1 MRNVQRL
8 RPRRSVARRASR
20 RGVQPADPA
29 NRITYRPSEPQIPR
43 DNHPN
48 PLVSVIIPAMNE
60 AGKIGAVIA
69 EARAVHP
76 ETEVIVVANGCKD
89 QTASVAER
97 MGAKVLSF
105 AEPLGNDVGRSV
117 GAQAAKGRILLFT
130 DSDMVIPSGELRPFV
145 QAVLSGVD
153 VALNDYTGPVDR
165 SPVHR
170 VILAKYT
177 LNTILGRS
185 DLRGASLTAVPHA
198 LSRRALDV
206 MGARELSIPPKAQ
219 AAAMSRGLRVEAVYR
234 VEVGRL
240 NPGRTT
246 GGDPLEMLVLGD
258 HLEALE
264 AVIAERG
271 VRGGYHDGGRRRS
284 LVR

>member
-1 MRNVQRL
+1 MRKMQRL
-8 RPRRSVARRASR
+8 RPRRRPVSR
-20 RGVQPADPA
+20 RPSRESLQPPA
-29 NRITYRPSEPQIPR
+29 IPTTYRPMEPQIPR
-43 DNHPN
+43 ENHPH
-48 PLVSVIIPAMNE
+48 PCVSVIIPAMNE
-60 AGKIGAVIA
+60 AGKISAVIA

-89 QTASVAER
+89 QTAAVAEM

-105 AEPLGNDVGRSV
+105 AEPLGHDVGRSV
-117 GAQAAKGRILLFT
+117 GAEAAKGRILLFT

-145 QAVLSGVD
+145 QAVQSGVD
-153 VALNDYTGPVDR
+153 VALNDYTGPIDR
-165 SPVHR
+165 QPVHR

-177 LNTILGRS
+177 LNSMLGRS
-185 DLRGASLTAVPHA
+185 DLRGASMTAVPHA
-198 LSRRALDV
+198 LSRRALETI
-206 MGARELSIPPKAQ
+206 GASELSIPPKAQ
-219 AAAMSRGLRVEAVYR
+219 AAAVNRGLRVEAVYR

-240 NPGRTT
+240 NPGRIP

-271 VRGGYHDGGRRRS
+271 IRGGYHDGGRRRS
-284 LVR
+284 VVR

>member
-1 MRNVQRL
+1 MRKMQRL
-8 RPRRSVARRASR
+8 RPRRRPVSR
-20 RGVQPADPA
+20 RPSRETLQPPA
-29 NRITYRPSEPQIPR
+29 IPTTYRPMEPQIPR
-43 DNHPN
+43 ENHPH
-48 PLVSVIIPAMNE
+48 PCVSVIIPVMNE
-60 AGKIGAVIA
+60 ASKISAVIA

-89 QTASVAER
+89 QTAAVAER

-105 AEPLGNDVGRSV
+105 AEPLGHDVGRSV
-117 GAQAAKGRILLFT
+117 GAEAAKGRILLFT

-145 QAVLSGVD
+145 QAVQSGVD
-153 VALNDYTGPVDR
+153 VALNDYTGPIDR
-165 SPVHR
+165 QPVHR

-177 LNTILGRS
+177 LNSMLGRS
-185 DLRGASLTAVPHA
+185 DLRGASMTAVPHA
-198 LSRRALDV
+198 LSRRALETI
-206 MGARELSIPPKAQ
+206 GASELSIPPKAQ
-219 AAAMSRGLRVEAVYR
+219 AAAVNRGLRVEAVYR

-240 NPGRTT
+240 NPGRIP

-271 VRGGYHDGGRRRS
+271 IRGGYHDGGRRRS
-284 LVR
+284 VVR

>member
-8 RPRRSVARRASR
+8 RSRRRSVSR
-20 RGVQPADPA
+20 HPSRESLQPPA
-29 NRITYRPSEPQIPR
+29 IPTAYRPMEPQIPR
-43 DNHPN
+43 ENHPH
-48 PLVSVIIPAMNE
+48 PCVSVIIPAMNE
-60 AGKIGAVIA
+60 AGKISAVIA

-89 QTASVAER
+89 QTAAVAER

-105 AEPLGNDVGRSV
+105 AEPLGHDVGRSV
-117 GAQAAKGRILLFT
+117 GAEAAKGRILLFT

-145 QAVLSGVD
+145 QAVQSGVD
-153 VALNDYTGPVDR
+153 VALNDYTGPIER
-165 SPVHR
+165 QPVHR

-177 LNTILGRS
+177 LNSMLGRS
-185 DLRGASLTAVPHA
+185 DLRGASMTAVPHA
-198 LSRRALDV
+198 LSRRALETI
-206 MGARELSIPPKAQ
+206 GPSELSIPPKAQ
-219 AAAMSRGLRVEAVYR
+219 AAAVNRGLRVEAVYG

-240 NPGRTT
+240 NPGRIP

-271 VRGGYHDGGRRRS
+271 IRGGYHDGGRRRS
-284 LVR
+284 VVR

>member
-8 RPRRSVARRASR
+8 RPRRRSVSR
-20 RGVQPADPA
+20 RPSRESLQPPA
-29 NRITYRPSEPQIPR
+29 NPTTYRPMEPQIPR
-43 DNHPN
+43 ENHPH
-48 PLVSVIIPAMNE
+48 PYVSVIIPAMNE
-60 AGKIGAVIA
+60 AGKISAVIA

-89 QTASVAER
+89 QTAVVAER

-105 AEPLGNDVGRSV
+105 PEPLGHDVGRSV

-145 QAVLSGVD
+145 QAVQSGID
-153 VALNDYTGPVDR
+153 VALNDYTGPIDR
-165 SPVHR
+165 QPVHR

-177 LNTILGRS
+177 LNSMLGRS
-185 DLRGASLTAVPHA
+185 DLRGASMTAVPHA
-198 LSRRALDV
+198 LSRRALETI
-206 MGARELSIPPKAQ
+206 GASELSIPPKAQ
-219 AAAMSRGLRVEAVYR
+219 AAAVNRGLRVEAVYR

-240 NPGRTT
+240 NPGRIA

-264 AVIAERG
+264 AVMAERG

-284 LVR
+284 VVR

>member
-1 MRNVQRL
+1 M
-8 RPRRSVARRASR
+8 
-20 RGVQPADPA
+20 
-29 NRITYRPSEPQIPR
+29 EPQIPR
-43 DNHPN
+43 ENHPH
-48 PLVSVIIPAMNE
+48 PCVSVIIPAMNE
-60 AGKIGAVIA
+60 AGKISAVIA

-89 QTASVAER
+89 QTAAVAER

-105 AEPLGNDVGRSV
+105 AEPLGHDVGRSV
-117 GAQAAKGRILLFT
+117 GAEAAKGRILLFT

-145 QAVLSGVD
+145 QAVQSGVD
-153 VALNDYTGPVDR
+153 VALNDYTGPIDR
-165 SPVHR
+165 QPVHR

-177 LNTILGRS
+177 LNSMLGRS
-185 DLRGASLTAVPHA
+185 DLRGASMTAVPHA
-198 LSRRALDV
+198 LSRRALETI
-206 MGARELSIPPKAQ
+206 GASELSIPPKAQ
-219 AAAMSRGLRVEAVYR
+219 AAAVNRGLRVEAVYR

-240 NPGRTT
+240 NPGRIP

-271 VRGGYHDGGRRRS
+271 IRGGYHDGGRRRS
-284 LVR
+284 VVR

>member
-8 RPRRSVARRASR
+8 RPRRRPVSR
-20 RGVQPADPA
+20 RPSRESLQPPA
-29 NRITYRPSEPQIPR
+29 NPTTYRPMEPQIPR
-43 DNHPN
+43 ENHPH
-48 PLVSVIIPAMNE
+48 PYVSVIIPAMNE
-60 AGKIGAVIA
+60 AGKISAVIA

-89 QTASVAER
+89 QTAAIAER

-105 AEPLGNDVGRSV
+105 AEPLGHDVGRSV

-130 DSDMVIPSGELRPFV
+130 DSDMVIPSGKLRPFV
-145 QAVLSGVD
+145 QAVQSGVD
-153 VALNDYTGPVDR
+153 VALNNYTGPIDR
-165 SPVHR
+165 YPIHR

-177 LNTILGRS
+177 LNSMLGRS
-185 DLRGASLTAVPHA
+185 DLRGASMTAVPHA
-198 LSRRALDV
+198 LSRRALETI
-206 MGARELSIPPKAQ
+206 GASELSIPPKAQ
-219 AAAMSRGLRVEAVYR
+219 AAAVNRGLRVEAVYR

-240 NPGRTT
+240 NPGRIA

-284 LVR
+284 VVR

>member
-8 RPRRSVARRASR
+8 RPRRRSVSR
-20 RGVQPADPA
+20 RPSKESLQPPA
-29 NRITYRPSEPQIPR
+29 NPTTYRPMEPQIPR
-43 DNHPN
+43 ENHPH
-48 PLVSVIIPAMNE
+48 PYVSVIIPAMNE
-60 AGKIGAVIA
+60 AGKISAVIA

-89 QTASVAER
+89 QTAVVAER

-105 AEPLGNDVGRSV
+105 PEPLGHDVGRSV

-145 QAVLSGVD
+145 QAVQSGVD
-153 VALNDYTGPVDR
+153 VALNDYTGPIDR
-165 SPVHR
+165 QPVHR

-177 LNTILGRS
+177 LNSMLGRS
-185 DLRGASLTAVPHA
+185 DLRGASMTAVPHA
-198 LSRRALDV
+198 LSRRALETI
-206 MGARELSIPPKAQ
+206 GASELSIPPKAQ
-219 AAAMSRGLRVEAVYR
+219 AAAVNRGLRVEAVYR

-240 NPGRTT
+240 NPGRIA

-264 AVIAERG
+264 AVMAERG

-284 LVR
+284 VVR

>member
-8 RPRRSVARRASR
+8 RPRRRSVSR
-20 RGVQPADPA
+20 RPSRESLQPPA
-29 NRITYRPSEPQIPR
+29 NPTTYRPMEPQIPR
-43 DNHPN
+43 ENHPH
-48 PLVSVIIPAMNE
+48 PYVSVIIPAMNE
-60 AGKIGAVIA
+60 AGKISAVIA

-89 QTASVAER
+89 QTAVVAER

-105 AEPLGNDVGRSV
+105 PEPLGHDVGRSV

-145 QAVLSGVD
+145 QAVQSGVD
-153 VALNDYTGPVDR
+153 VALNDYTGPIDR
-165 SPVHR
+165 QPVHR

-177 LNTILGRS
+177 LNSMLGRS
-185 DLRGASLTAVPHA
+185 DLRGASMTAVPHA
-198 LSRRALDV
+198 LSRRALETI
-206 MGARELSIPPKAQ
+206 GASELSIPPKAQ
-219 AAAMSRGLRVEAVYR
+219 AAAVNRGLRVEAVYR

-240 NPGRTT
+240 NPGRIA

-264 AVIAERG
+264 AVMAERG

-284 LVR
+284 VVR

>member
-1 MRNVQRL
+1 MRKMQRL
-8 RPRRSVARRASR
+8 RSRRRSISR
-20 RGVQPADPA
+20 RPSRESLQPPA
-29 NRITYRPSEPQIPR
+29 IPTTYRPTEPQIPR
-43 DNHPN
+43 ENHPH
-48 PLVSVIIPAMNE
+48 PCVSVIIPAMNE
-60 AGKIGAVIA
+60 AGKISAVIA

-89 QTASVAER
+89 QTAAVAER

-105 AEPLGNDVGRSV
+105 AEPLGHDVGRSV
-117 GAQAAKGRILLFT
+117 GAEAAKGRILLFT

-145 QAVLSGVD
+145 QAVQSGVD
-153 VALNDYTGPVDR
+153 VALNDYTGPIDR
-165 SPVHR
+165 QPVHR

-177 LNTILGRS
+177 LNSMLGRS
-185 DLRGASLTAVPHA
+185 DLRGASMTAVPHA
-198 LSRRALDV
+198 LSRRALETI
-206 MGARELSIPPKAQ
+206 GASELSIPPKAQ
-219 AAAMSRGLRVEAVYR
+219 AAAVNRGLRVEAVYR

-240 NPGRTT
+240 NPGRIP

-271 VRGGYHDGGRRRS
+271 IRGGYHDGGRRRS
-284 LVR
+284 VVR

>member
-1 MRNVQRL
+1 MRKMQRL
-8 RPRRSVARRASR
+8 RPRRRSVSR
-20 RGVQPADPA
+20 RPSRESLQPPA
-29 NRITYRPSEPQIPR
+29 IPTTYRPMEPQIPR
-43 DNHPN
+43 ENHPH
-48 PLVSVIIPAMNE
+48 PCVSVIIPAMNE
-60 AGKIGAVIA
+60 AGKISAVIA

-89 QTASVAER
+89 QTAAVAER

-105 AEPLGNDVGRSV
+105 AEPLGHDVGRSV
-117 GAQAAKGRILLFT
+117 GAEAAKGRILLFI

-145 QAVLSGVD
+145 QAVQSGVD
-153 VALNDYTGPVDR
+153 VALNDYTGPIDR
-165 SPVHR
+165 QPVHR

-177 LNTILGRS
+177 LNSMLGRS
-185 DLRGASLTAVPHA
+185 DLRGASMTAVPHA
-198 LSRRALDV
+198 LSRRALETI
-206 MGARELSIPPKAQ
+206 GASELSIPPKAQ
-219 AAAMSRGLRVEAVYR
+219 AAAVNRGLRVEAVYR

-240 NPGRTT
+240 NPGRIP

-271 VRGGYHDGGRRRS
+271 IRGGYHDGGRRRS
-284 LVR
+284 VVR

>member
-8 RPRRSVARRASR
+8 RPRRRSVSR
-20 RGVQPADPA
+20 RPSRESLQPPA
-29 NRITYRPSEPQIPR
+29 NPTTYRPMEPLIPR
-43 DNHPN
+43 ENHPH
-48 PLVSVIIPAMNE
+48 PYVSVIIPAMNE
-60 AGKIGAVIA
+60 AGKISAVIA
-69 EARAVHP
+69 EARAVHL

-89 QTASVAER
+89 QTAAVAER

-105 AEPLGNDVGRSV
+105 PEPLGHDVGRSI

-145 QAVLSGVD
+145 QAVQSGVD
-153 VALNDYTGPVDR
+153 VALNDYTGPIDR
-165 SPVHR
+165 QPVHR

-177 LNTILGRS
+177 LNSMLGRS
-185 DLRGASLTAVPHA
+185 DLRGASMTAVPHA
-198 LSRRALDV
+198 LSRRALETI
-206 MGARELSIPPKAQ
+206 GASELSIPPKAQ
-219 AAAMSRGLRVEAVYR
+219 AAAVNRGLRVEAVYR

-240 NPGRTT
+240 NPGRIA

-264 AVIAERG
+264 AVMAERG

-284 LVR
+284 VVR